1 MMKVKVCKCET
12 TCQLDEEREQRL
24 SPVSVMDF
32 LSQDGDEGN
41 DDDDGNDHG
50 GGGDGRSEDGGA
62 SPTFEQSMANIRS
75 KFSAF
80 RLAPFPTE
88 LS

>member
-1 MMKVKVCKCET
+1 MKVKVCKCET

-41 DDDDGNDHG
+41 DDEEHG
-50 GGGDGRSEDGGA
+50 GGTDGRSEDNGA